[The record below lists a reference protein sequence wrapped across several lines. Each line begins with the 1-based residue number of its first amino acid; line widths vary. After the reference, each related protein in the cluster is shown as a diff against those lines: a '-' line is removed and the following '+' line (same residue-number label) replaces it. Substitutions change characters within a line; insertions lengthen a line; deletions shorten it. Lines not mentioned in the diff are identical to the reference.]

1 MKADNAPQPAF
12 RLIAQ
17 LALASALGV
26 AAAMMLAGAG
36 MLLPAPAYA
45 APGGEGRDAAAASRT
60 ASSVAASRWPSA
72 TMLCCR

>member
-1 MKADNAPQPAF
+1 MEADNAPQPAF
-12 RLIAQ
+12 RLIAR

-26 AAAMMLAGAG
+26 AAAMMLAGLG

-45 APGGEGRDAAAASRT
+45 APGGEAAAAFRT

-72 TMLCCR
+72 TMLCSR